1 MIPEPPEH
9 VATITDDDQL
19 AAFVERLQQTDW
31 IVVDTEFLRERTYY
45 PQLCLLQIASR
56 DEIGLIDVLAVS
68 QFAPLV
74 RLLAEPQVLK
84 IFHAA
89 DQDLEVLEYR
99 FGVAP
104 TPIFDTQIAATLT
117 GMGDQIGYA
126 RMVEE
131 LLGIHLPKTQTR
143 TDWSKRP
150 LSAQA
155 LAYAVDDVRYLA
167 VAWPLLRDE
176 LRQRERLQW
185 AEADS
190 ATLAVN
196 VHQAATAADA
206 WRRIRSWHRFNPC
219 QQQVLAALAQWREQE
234 AMRADRPRKWILA
247 DDALTTL
254 AQRQPT
260 TQAALEAIRS
270 LPYKTAQRHGQ
281 ELLSAIEQGLQ
292 QPAAALAPLPQ
303 PLTDAQKRD
312 YKKARQ
318 VLNACAQQANI
329 PVPALATRKE
339 LEQMVCGRR
348 DVRTLRGWR
357 AAVAGDKIV
366 AAIESVGSVPTA

>member
-104 TPIFDTQIAATLT
+104 APIFDTQIAATLT

-167 VAWPLLRDE
+167 VAWPLLRDK

-190 ATLAVN
+190 ATLAAN

-281 ELLSAIEQGLQ
+281 ALLSAIEQGLQ

-318 VLNACAQQANI
+318 VLNACAQQADI

-357 AAVAGDKIV
+357 AAVAGDEIV